1 MIKKSSIFMIVYV
14 IFLFISVYISND
26 EYLSKIALGATLAG
40 VFFACSDMFLN
51 PAQYF
56 SSQLNE
62 LKKSQL
68 KLRNEIAKYPE
79 EKRGEQYLIWQK
91 KLDSN
96 EDFLNKNLKKTKR
109 MHIAGYIFF
118 ALGIFVFLMILA
130 FYNPDFKVFG
140 ILLKNERTITI
151 LAFAIVVFN
160 YSMQDLLFVKH
171 KKNLE
176 TLENISEDEN
186 NG

>member
-14 IFLFISVYISND
+14 VFLFISMYISND

-56 SSQLNE
+56 GSQLNE

-68 KLRNEIAKYPE
+68 KLRNEIAQYPE
-79 EKRGEQYLIWQK
+79 EKRGEQYLVWQK

-109 MHIAGYIFF
+109 MHISGYIFF